1 MKTNSKMTRRRLL
14 KISGAGVLSVGVAG
28 LITSC
33 TGAIRSDFE
42 SMNNNENKEGRISS
56 DVFEILKYASLAP
69 SGHNMQPWFV
79 KIKSQNEFIVGSDKE
94 RWLNAV
100 DPENREAMLSIGAFI
115 ENLCSAASALGY
127 ESQVQV
133 IAKNINESDIVSI
146 KLKKS
151 KTDGFDL
158 KKISLRRTVKKG
170 YLPKELESGDVKKI
184 TEIWPGYIFYFARNT
199 DHSKCLMDWTI
210 ESYTY
215 QSWRDDAQKELANC
229 IRFTKDDAVK
239 YGYGLTPEGMEIQGI
254 AGWYVRNFMNS
265 GDVMGKSFREQ
276 GIDMY
281 SDTAKEGAG
290 WIIITSKGSNLGD
303 LIEAGRLFQRMALT
317 VREMNIAL
325 HPMTQIL
332 EEKKWRDQ
340 MTAMHEPGVLPQFV
354 LRVGYLKTY
363 PNPVTIRRPVEWF
376 VKS

>member
-1 MKTNSKMTRRRLL
+1 MKTNSKLTRRRLL
-14 KISGAGVLSVGVAG
+14 EISGAGIISFGVAG
-28 LITSC
+28 LISSC
-33 TGAIRSDFE
+33 TGTIRSDFD
-42 SMNNNENKEGRISS
+42 SMNKNEDKEGIIMG

-79 KIKSQNEFIVGSDKE
+79 AIKSQNELIIGSDKE
-94 RWLNAV
+94 RWLPAV
-100 DPENREAMLSIGAFI
+100 DPENRELMLSIGAFV
-115 ENLCSAASALGY
+115 ENFCSAASALGY

-133 IAKNINESDIVSI
+133 IAKNSYESNIVSI

-170 YLPKELESGDVKKI
+170 YLPKELYTGDVKKI
-184 TEIWPGYIFYFARNT
+184 SDIGPGHIFYFARNT
-199 DHSKCLMDWTI
+199 SHSKCLTDWTL
-210 ESYTY
+210 EAYAH
-215 QSWRDDAQKELANC
+215 QSWRDDAQKELAKC
-229 IRFTKDDAVK
+229 IRFTKDDAAK

-281 SDTAKEGAG
+281 SSFAGEGAG
-290 WIIITSKGSNLGD
+290 WIIITSKGNKVAD
-303 LIEAGRLFQRMALT
+303 LVETGRLFQRMALT
-317 VREMNIAL
+317 VREMNMGL

-332 EEKKWRDQ
+332 EEKKWKDK
-340 MTAMHEPGVLPQFV
+340 MTVMHRPGVLPQFV
-354 LRVGYLKTY
+354 LRVGYLDSY
-363 PNPVTIRRPVEWF
+363 PNPVTIRRPVKWF
-376 VKS
+376 IK